1 MWQLATTMQ
10 ADHRIEEEE
19 EEEEKKKSRPTIQT
33 SDTDS
38 DSCK

>member
-19 EEEEKKKSRPTIQT
+19 EEEEEEKKKVAY
-33 SDTDS
+33 DTD
-38 DSCK
+38 K